1 MLYKLLRATAR
12 IALRWYYAE
21 IVVQGAERAPQ
32 SGPLLVVANHP
43 NALIDPLLVGTTLS
57 RRILLTAK
65 ATLFDHRALA
75 VLLRTVGVIA
85 LRRAKDDAVGMQG
98 HVKSDRN
105 ADAFRSVTASL
116 RQDAA
121 VLIFP
126 EGISHDD
133 PAIAPLRS
141 GAARMALQAH
151 GAGVIGLRLLAI
163 GLIFEQKERPNT
175 DVLVRVGEPV
185 VLDAW
190 LAEHG
195 EDANALTRTIEA
207 QLRAVTLNFATA
219 ERATR
224 AVRLARILSAL
235 AGEPGSVAQPRSLD
249 VEADLARRIDRATA
263 SLMDASPDV
272 IDAADRLMTRL
283 DTLVHE
289 LSGLGIGLEDVRIST
304 RWTAGTRFLVK
315 EGPILLLAVI
325 SFALGWLTHWIPLR
339 VARTLAL
346 HSLRQDSS
354 RDQPAMRTIIYGL
367 AAIVTWYVVQ
377 LVVLA
382 RLVGFTAGLGWLA
395 LIFTAA
401 NVLRLRGGR
410 LRRALRRARTF
421 LVLRSDRAL
430 QRRLVVEI
438 DALVAQ
444 ARSLEQALSAVP
456 PRTGESL
463 A

>member
-1 MLYKLLRATAR
+1 MLYKLLRATAA

-21 IVVQGAERAPQ
+21 IVVQGAERAPR
-32 SGPLLVVANHP
+32 SGPLLVFANHP

-65 ATLFDHRALA
+65 ATLFDHPALA
-75 VLLRTVGVIA
+75 ILLRTVSVVA
-85 LRRAKDDAVGMQG
+85 LRRAKDEVQG
-98 HVKSDRN
+98 VQGSGKSDRDRN

-116 RQDAA
+116 QRGAA

-133 PAIAPLRS
+133 PTIAPLRS

-151 GAGVIGLRLLAI
+151 REGVIGLRLLAI
-163 GLIFEQKERPNT
+163 GLIFEQKERPNS

-185 VLDAW
+185 VLDSW

-195 EDANALTRTIEA
+195 EDANALTGAVEA

-219 ERATR
+219 ERAAR
-224 AVRLARILSAL
+224 AVRLARIFSAL
-235 AGEPGSVAQPRSLD
+235 AVEPGSVAQPRPLD
-249 VEADLARRIDRATA
+249 IEVALARRIDRATA
-263 SLMDASPDV
+263 SLTDASPEV
-272 IDAADRLMTRL
+272 IEAADGLVTRL
-283 DTLVHE
+283 NALEHE
-289 LSGLGIGLEDVRIST
+289 LKRLGIGVEDVRIST
-304 RWTAGTRFLVK
+304 RWTAGTRFLLK
-315 EGPILLLAVI
+315 ETPILLLAVL
-325 SFALGWLTHWIPLR
+325 SFALGWVTHWIPLR

-367 AAIVTWYVVQ
+367 AAIVAWYVIQ
-377 LVVLA
+377 LIVLTQLIGLPPA
-382 RLVGFTAGLGWLA
+382 LGWLA

-401 NVLRLRGGR
+401 HVFRLCGGR

-421 LVLRSDRAL
+421 LALRSDRAL
-430 QRRLVVEI
+430 QRRLVTEI

-444 ARSLEQALSAVP
+444 AVALEQALSTEPSAH
-456 PRTGESL
+456 G
-463 A
+463 